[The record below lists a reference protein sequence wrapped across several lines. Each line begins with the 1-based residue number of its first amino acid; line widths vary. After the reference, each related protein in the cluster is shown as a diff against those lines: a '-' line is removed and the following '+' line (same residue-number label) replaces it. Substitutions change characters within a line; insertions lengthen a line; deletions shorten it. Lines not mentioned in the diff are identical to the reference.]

1 MSATRDLIADIEV
14 ILSGVLDATGASRST
29 LRADD
34 AGRGW
39 QSDIPCAEVL
49 RHGAPT
55 MRHDGSV
62 NHRAAETIQWIAR
75 TRSILK
81 QPALADVSPR
91 PPQALTQIY
100 LAKAQ
105 MVAPVF
111 RAGELYGWISAHDI
125 RGPRPWTAA
134 DEAAIVDAVGA
145 VARLLDADD
154 AAANREAGDFVIGL
168 MPGRGRGTYSYL
180 NE

>member
-1 MSATRDLIADIEV
+1 MSAARDLTADIEV

-34 AGRGW
+34 PARGW

-49 RHGAPT
+49 RYGAPT

-75 TRSILK
+75 TRGILK
-81 QPALADVSPR
+81 QEDLSAVSPR
-91 PPQALTQIY
+91 PPQALTQVY

-111 RAGELYGWISAHDI
+111 RHGELYGWISAHDI
-125 RGPRPWTAA
+125 RGPRPWTEAHERA
-134 DEAAIVDAVGA
+134 IADAVSAVTCLLDEDEATAAV
-145 VARLLDADD
+145 
-154 AAANREAGDFVIGL
+154 
-168 MPGRGRGTYSYL
+168 
-180 NE
+180 

>member
-1 MSATRDLIADIEV
+1 MSAASDLTADIEV
-14 ILSGVLDATGASRST
+14 ILSGLLDATGASRGT

-34 AGRGW
+34 PARGW

-49 RHGAPT
+49 RYGAPT

-75 TRSILK
+75 TGCILK
-81 QPALADVSPR
+81 QEDLAAVSPR

-105 MVAPVF
+105 MVAPVS
-111 RAGELYGWISAHDI
+111 RRGELYGWISAHDI

-134 DEAAIVDAVGA
+134 HESAIADAVSA
-145 VARLLDADD
+145 VTRLLDEDD
-154 AAANREAGDFVIGL
+154 ATAA
-168 MPGRGRGTYSYL
+168 M
-180 NE
+180 